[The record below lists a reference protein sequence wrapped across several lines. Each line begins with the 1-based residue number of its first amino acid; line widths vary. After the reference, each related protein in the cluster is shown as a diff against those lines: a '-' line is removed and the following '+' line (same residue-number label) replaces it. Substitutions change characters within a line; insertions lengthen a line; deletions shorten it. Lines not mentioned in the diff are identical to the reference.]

1 MPFDFASYE
10 SKRIQF
16 MSRLLYT
23 AFLMILF
30 GCNQFAAGERNPIV
44 ARVGAEYLYE
54 EDLKRLLPE
63 KTSPTDS
70 VAIAKS
76 IINSWA
82 RNQLY
87 FQQAVLQ
94 LDNETQTDLNQ
105 LINEYRLD
113 LWASTYKEQ
122 MVKSRIDTL
131 ITEAAIQTYFDENQ
145 MNFKLKEDL
154 VQARFIV
161 LPKDNKDL
169 DLIKTRFLGNAPED
183 RAYLD
188 SLSFQFTHYEIKDSI
203 WFTPLELNR
212 FFPEIE
218 PPAFEEYLKKSQFFV
233 IENPIEVYLLLIKDI
248 RKRGDFAPFSK
259 IRNTLRKIVF
269 NRRKLEIIK
278 SIDQEILNDAI
289 QTNTFEIYP

>member
-1 MPFDFASYE
+1 MPFDFAYYE

-30 GCNQFAAGERNPIV
+30 GCNQFAVGERNPIV

-63 KTSPTDS
+63 KISPTDS

-94 LDNETQTDLNQ
+94 LDNETQTDLDQ

-113 LWASTYKEQ
+113 LWTSTYKEQ

-131 ITEAAIQTYFDENQ
+131 ITEAAIQAYFDENQ

-218 PPAFEEYLKKSQFFV
+218 PSAFEEYLKKSQFFV